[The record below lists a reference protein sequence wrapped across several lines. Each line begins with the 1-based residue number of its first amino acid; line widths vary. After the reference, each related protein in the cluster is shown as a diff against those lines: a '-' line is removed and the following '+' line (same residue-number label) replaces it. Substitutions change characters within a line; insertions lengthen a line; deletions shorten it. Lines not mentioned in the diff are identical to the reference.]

1 MNLNSCIDYF
11 FFLAILMQSTEIL
24 FGSRKDVN
32 IFDDINSWSSSSYDT
47 FIKQRLLLNNDAM
60 QWIYFKVKK
69 NCWMKFFIFIDNI
82 YTFKYGIK

>member
-1 MNLNSCIDYF
+1 MNPNSCIDYF

-69 NCWMKFFIFIDNI
+69 KIVEWSFSFLLTIFIHLNME
-82 YTFKYGIK
+82 

>member
-11 FFLAILMQSTEIL
+11 FFLAILMQSIEIL

-47 FIKQRLLLNNDAM
+47 FIKQCLLLNNDAM

-69 NCWMKFFIFIDNI
+69 KLLNEVFHFYWQYLYI
-82 YTFKYGIK
+82 